1 MNYPSDKRKKSI
13 SFHAD
18 TWEKIARRKN
28 LSGFIN
34 DLIRKH
40 FDEKGDHKSSAAA
53 EEIIQELVKKNQ
65 EQEKIIQAYL
75 SGWEK
80 ENFYDYRRGLEV
92 SKGVTSWQK
101 HTSE

>member
-1 MNYPSDKRKKSI
+1 MSYPSDRRKKSI

-18 TWEKIARRKN
+18 TWEKISRRKN

-34 DLIRKH
+34 KLVREYFEDNNDNDNSEL
-40 FDEKGDHKSSAAA
+40 
-53 EEIIQELVKKNQ
+53 EELRQKNQ

-75 SGWEK
+75 EGWK
-80 ENFYDYRRGLEV
+80 RENYYDYRVGLEV
-92 SKGVTSWQK
+92 CKGVTTWQK